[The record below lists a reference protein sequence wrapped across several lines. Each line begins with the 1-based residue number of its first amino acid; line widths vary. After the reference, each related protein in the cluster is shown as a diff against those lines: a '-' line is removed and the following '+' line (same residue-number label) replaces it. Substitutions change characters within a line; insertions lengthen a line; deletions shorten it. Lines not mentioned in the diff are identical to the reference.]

1 MSKTAKIL
9 GGSVLAIVAVV
20 AIVMVVALQNLDGII
35 KNVIETVGSQVT
47 QTKVTV
53 SEVKFSLKDGRG
65 EIRGLKI
72 ANPPGYTS
80 AHAFSMK
87 EVAVELD
94 LASLTGDVFVI
105 KEILIDG
112 ADLIAEQKGT
122 TTNLKDLLDNIN
134 SGASASEP
142 APADEAS
149 GGDVRLML
157 EKFAFTGTAATVTS
171 PQLGE
176 RSLRIPD
183 IRMQDIGDKETGLTP
198 QQLANRMVKT
208 LLKQVEAA
216 VAKDLKKMA
225 KKAGQDALE
234 KNLSEDD
241 KAKLDGIKSL
251 FKKRS

>member
-20 AIVMVVALQNLDGII
+20 VIVMVVALQNLDGII

-72 ANPPGYTS
+72 GNPPGYTS
-80 AHAFSMK
+80 AYAFSME

-94 LASLTGDVFVI
+94 PASLTGDVFVI
-105 KEILIDG
+105 KEILIVG

-122 TTNLKDLLDNIN
+122 TTNLKDLLDNMN
-134 SGASASEP
+134 SGAQASEP
-142 APADEAS
+142 ADEAA

-157 EKFAFTGTAATVTS
+157 EKFAFTGAAATVTS

-176 RSLRIPD
+176 RSLKIPD
-183 IRMQDIGDKETGLTP
+183 VRMQDIGDKETGLTP

-208 LLKQVEAA
+208 LLKQVEVA

-241 KAKLDGIKSL
+241 KAKLDSIKSL
-251 FKKRS
+251 FKKN